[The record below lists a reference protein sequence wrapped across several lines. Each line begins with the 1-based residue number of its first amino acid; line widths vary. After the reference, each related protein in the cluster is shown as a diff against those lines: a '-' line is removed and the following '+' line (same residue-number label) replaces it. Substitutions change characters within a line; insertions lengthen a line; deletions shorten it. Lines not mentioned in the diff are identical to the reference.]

1 MRKSIWKVN
10 LDCFLLVLQGNTI
23 LNCRIIDLKLYNL
36 CIICIILF
44 VAAVDFFQKFLM
56 MFEKS
61 VASMELLKAWTYP
74 DPSKELKFLELE
86 R

>member
-1 MRKSIWKVN
+1 M
-10 LDCFLLVLQGNTI
+10 
-23 LNCRIIDLKLYNL
+23 DLMLYSL
-36 CIICIILF
+36 YIICIILF
-44 VAAVDFFQKFLM
+44 MAAVDFFQKFLM

-61 VASMELLKAWTYP
+61 VASMELLKAWTYQ